1 MNRITQLGLL
11 FFLATSSGSSVA
23 GETNDYRL
31 AGTVD
36 SGVRGWLAVLELPGG
51 EQRLLK
57 QGDAIPGGEILDIGD
72 EWIKLSDWDG
82 EQTLRLE
89 GDVSYVVT
97 DEPMPM
103 LITLEASA
111 SLRETLNQLDGS
123 KNKEQKLAA
132 DISKLLQIP
141 EEGQIASINDRP
153 ASSVKHGLQ
162 LLKQSLVANHP
173 VRIEVSG
180 VEGFDA
186 VYLMPAQPP
195 NNKN

>member
-1 MNRITQLGLL
+1 MTAV
-11 FFLATSSGSSVA
+11 ATISQQIW
-23 GETNDYRL
+23 DMKYRF
-31 AGTVD
+31 
-36 SGVRGWLAVLELPGG
+36 
-51 EQRLLK
+51 K
-57 QGDAIPGGEILDIGD
+57 KPGGEILDIGS
-72 EWIKLSDWDG
+72 EWIKLRDEHG

-89 GDVSYVVT
+89 GDTSYVVT
-97 DEPMPM
+97 GEPMPM

-111 SLRETLNQLDGS
+111 SLRETLNKLDGS
-123 KNKEQKLAA
+123 KSKEQRLAA

-153 ASSVKHGLQ
+153 ASSVKQSLQ

-195 NNKN
+195 QQPNNKN